1 MEAISGVS
9 MRNTDYARHVL
20 PPSPVA
26 DGVRELLERENIRF
40 VIITLVGDLKL
51 HFYQHE
57 EEEEEEESNITKS
70 LTNKLNFC

>member
-51 HFYQHE
+51 HFY
-57 EEEEEEESNITKS
+57 
-70 LTNKLNFC
+70 

>member
-20 PPSPVA
+20 PPSPIA

-51 HFYQHE
+51 HFHQH
-57 EEEEEEESNITKS
+57 EEEEEESNITKS